1 MTKQLFSCY
10 TCNGLLEQA
19 FGNPV
24 SELAD
29 WLNAETPAGIHFKD
43 VGGFDPRP
51 PVQQRIVADVKADI
65 EAGKQVIFIGHS
77 LGAMLAYYLADELN
91 AEGLKAPLLV
101 AIDPTQWGT
110 NVPPAAPWML
120 TPPTPGQYKAPPN
133 VGTFINFH
141 QPAYPGGGV
150 CIAGGQDI
158 PVPGV
163 DHISI
168 PNCNLVRQTILHAI
182 GKVIGASP

>member
-1 MTKQLFSCY
+1 MTSKVFSCY
-10 TCNGLLEQA
+10 ACNGLLEQA

-29 WLNAETPAGIHFKD
+29 WLNAETPAGIHFND

-51 PVQQRIVADVKADI
+51 PVESQIQDAVVADI
-65 EAGKQVIFIGHS
+65 QAGKEVIFIGHS
-77 LGAMLAYYLADELN
+77 LGAMECYYLADLLN
-91 AEGLKAPLLV
+91 SKHLKAPLFV

-110 NVPPAAPWML
+110 NIPLAPPWDLA
-120 TPPTPGQYKAPPN
+120 PPTPGQYRAPSN
-133 VGTFINFH
+133 IAMFINFH
-141 QPAYPGGGV
+141 QPAYPGGGMCV
-150 CIAGGQDI
+150 SGGQDI
-158 PVPGV
+158 TVPGV

-182 GKVIGASP
+182 GKLL